1 MKLSVVIVNY
11 NVKHFLEQVL
21 HSVRKASEG
30 LDVEVF
36 VVDNNSVDG
45 SVEVVEQKFPEVTLI
60 ANKENLGFSAA
71 NNQAIKL
78 SKGEYVL
85 LLNPDTIV
93 EEDTFS
99 KVIDFM
105 DTHPDAGAMGV
116 KMIDGK
122 GKFLPESKRGLPT
135 PQTAFYKVFGLSKL
149 FPKSKIFGKYH
160 LGYLD
165 KDETHEIDV
174 LSGAFM
180 LLRKKVLDEI
190 GLLDETFFMYG
201 EDIDL
206 SYRVTQAG
214 YKNYYFPDTTIIH
227 YKGESTKRR
236 SANYVF
242 VFYRAM
248 IIFAK
253 KHYSGKNAGLLSF
266 LINCAIYL
274 RAGMAIMIRVF
285 NSILLPLTDAAL
297 IAAGMFFIKSYWE
310 HNIKFVEGGKYP
322 PEFMYVYVPA
332 YIFVWLFSVYL
343 SGGYEQNG
351 GLKRI
356 IRGLFVG
363 TVTIAVGYAFLSEDY
378 RNSRALI
385 LLGAI
390 WAALSMIG
398 LRIGL
403 HLLKRK
409 NLRIGEQV
417 GNNTIIVGSTA
428 ECNRVLD
435 LLTKADAPNV
445 IMGFVT
451 ADEDDKGDNNYLGN
465 VSQLEEIVDI
475 YQVEEVI
482 FCSKDLASNEI
493 IGWMAATEDRNLQY
507 RIVPEESMYVIGS
520 HSRDSN
526 AELYS
531 IEIKL
536 AISEHHN
543 RRMKRIFDVV
553 LALILIPLIP
563 INLIIMKGH
572 AGIILNISRVLWGK
586 RTWVGY
592 ANHNHEGLPKLREGI
607 LSPVDELDNKDI
619 DSHAKRQLNLLYA
632 KNYTLEKDINIIFR
646 GYRSLAN

>member
-21 HSVRKASEG
+21 HSVRKAAQG
-30 LDVEVF
+30 LSVEVF

-45 SVEVVEQKFPEVTLI
+45 SVEVVQQKFPEVTLI

-71 NNQAIKL
+71 NNQAIRL

-93 EEDTFS
+93 EEDTFK

-135 PQTAFYKVFGLSKL
+135 PQVAFYKVFGLSKL
-149 FPKSKIFGKYH
+149 FPKSKLFGKYH

-165 KDETHEIDV
+165 KEETHEVDV

-214 YKNYYFPDTTIIH
+214 YKNYYYPGSTIIH

-253 KHYSGKNAGLLSF
+253 KHYTGKNAGLLSF

-274 RAGMAIMIRVF
+274 RAAMAIGIRVF

-297 IAAGMFFIKSYWE
+297 IAGGMYFIKSYWE

-322 PEFMYVYVPA
+322 AEFMYIYVPA
-332 YIFVWLFSVYL
+332 YIVIWLSSVYL
-343 SGGYEQNG
+343 SGGYEQGG

-390 WAALSMIG
+390 WAAFSMVS
-398 LRIGL
+398 LRIIL
-403 HLLKRK
+403 HLFKRK

-435 LLTKADAPNV
+435 LLTKADAPNLL
-445 IMGFVT
+445 MGFVT
-451 ADEDDKGDNNYLGN
+451 ADENDKNDSHYLGN

-543 RRMKRIFDVV
+543 RRMKRIFDVG
-553 LALILIPLIP
+553 LALMMIPLIP
-563 INLIIMKGH
+563 VNIIIMRGH
-572 AGIILNISRVLWGK
+572 LGIISNIFKVLIGK
-586 RTWVGY
+586 CTWVGY
-592 ANHNHEGLPKLREGI
+592 ANHNHDGLPKLRAGI
-607 LSPVDELDNKDI
+607 LTPVDELPNDNV
-619 DSHAKRQLNLLYA
+619 DSHTKRQLNLLYA
-632 KNYTLEKDINIIFR
+632 KNYTLEKDITIILK
-646 GYRSLAN
+646 GYRRLGN